1 MLRRKDVNDHRTE
14 IQEDP
19 AAFGVAFDACDPP
32 PGGLDRL
39 DDSVGDR
46 SGLDLRTPG
55 DQREVIG
62 EDRFRTDLE
71 RLELLALF
79 LLRGRADDINE
90 C

>member
-1 MLRRKDVNDHRTE
+1 MNDHRPE

-19 AAFGVAFDACDPP
+19 AAFGVAFDARDPP
-32 PGGLDRL
+32 AGGFDRL
-39 DDSVGDR
+39 DDRIGDR
-46 SGLDLRTPG
+46 SRLDLRAPG
-55 DQREVIG
+55 DEREVVG

-79 LLRGRADDINE
+79 LFRGRADDINE